1 MIVQKRNLKRER
13 RKEMKLLKNR
23 WFILAVASIVNFV
36 HGNPYI
42 WTVFQPCVKE
52 EYGLTTAAS
61 SQPFTIII
69 GIFAAGNMLGG
80 YLQHRIGARNTIF
93 WGSFVMCAG
102 FFLAA
107 MAPLHMPWLIDLGYG
122 ALGGLGSGCAF
133 SMLTAVPQAWFPER
147 RGMVSGLT
155 IGMVGISG
163 ILMNPLC
170 DWLLSSFGYRTAM
183 LCVTAIYAVLS
194 LGGLLVTEPPKQR
207 APHIREQSRRQYTP
221 GQMMRTRTFYVIS
234 LTMALAV
241 PAYVLVNP
249 VMKSLGMERGLT
261 SGQALAAVMAAS
273 VANIIGRFALPWLSD
288 RTGRRKVLFALYLLS
303 AISVLGLTRASG
315 LLFSLLAS
323 AVCLVYGGV
332 VSLFPVVVSDH
343 FGTRHQGTNYGA
355 VMIGYGL
362 ASILCPFLLNLAG
375 QELSLVIAG
384 AASAAGLLLLR
395 FF

>member
-1 MIVQKRNLKRER
+1 MKNIRNRYLVLTAATIVK
-13 RKEMKLLKNR
+13 
-23 WFILAVASIVNFV
+23 FV

-42 WTVFQPCVKE
+42 WTVFQPYVKE

-69 GIFAAGNMLGG
+69 GIFAVGNMLGG
-80 YLQHRIGARNTIF
+80 CLQHKVGARKTIF
-93 WGSFVMCAG
+93 LGSFVMCAG
-102 FFLAA
+102 S
-107 MAPLHMPWLIDLGYG
+107 MPWLIDLGYG

-133 SMLTAVPQAWFPER
+133 SMLTAVPQAWFPDR
-147 RGMVSGLT
+147 RGMVSGIT
-155 IGMVGISG
+155 IGMVGLSG

-170 DWLLSSFGYRTAM
+170 DWFLSSFGYRTAM
-183 LCVTAIYAVLS
+183 LLVTLIYAVLS
-194 LGGLLVTEPPKQR
+194 LGGFFVTEPPADAFEEVSSSAPKQDPS
-207 APHIREQSRRQYTP
+207 ANMPGRQYTP
-221 GQMMRTRTFYVIS
+221 GQMMRTKTFYIIS
-234 LTMALAV
+234 LAMALAV

-288 RTGRRKVLFALYLLS
+288 RTGRRKVLFALYLL
-303 AISVLGLTRASG
+303 AAVSVLGLTRATG
-315 LLFSLLAS
+315 LLFVLLAS

-332 VSLFPVVVSDH
+332 VSIFPVVVSDH

-362 ASILCPFLLNLAG
+362 ASILCPLLLTLAG
-375 QELSLVIAG
+375 QNLSLVIAG

-395 FF
+395 YF

>member
-1 MIVQKRNLKRER
+1 MKNIRNRYLV
-13 RKEMKLLKNR
+13 LT
-23 WFILAVASIVNFV
+23 AATIVNFV

-42 WTVFQPCVKE
+42 WTVFQPYVKE

-69 GIFAAGNMLGG
+69 GIFAVGNMLGG
-80 YLQHRIGARNTIF
+80 CLQHKVGARKTIF
-93 WGSFVMCAG
+93 LGSFVMCVG

-107 MAPLHMPWLIDLGYG
+107 MAPRSMPWLIDLGYG

-133 SMLTAVPQAWFPER
+133 SMLTAVPQAWFPDR
-147 RGMVSGLT
+147 RGMVSGIT
-155 IGMVGISG
+155 IGMVGLSG

-170 DWLLSSFGYRTAM
+170 DWFLSSFGYRTAM
-183 LCVTAIYAVLS
+183 LLVTLIYAVLS
-194 LGGLLVTEPPKQR
+194 LGGFFVTEPASDAAGDVSPSV
-207 APHIREQSRRQYTP
+207 PEQESSANMPGRQYTP
-221 GQMMRTRTFYVIS
+221 GQMMRTKTFYIIS
-234 LTMALAV
+234 LAMALAV

-288 RTGRRKVLFALYLLS
+288 RTGRRKVLFALYLL
-303 AISVLGLTRASG
+303 AAVSVLGLTRATG
-315 LLFSLLAS
+315 LLFVLLAS

-332 VSLFPVVVSDH
+332 VSIFPVVVSDH

-362 ASILCPFLLNLAG
+362 ASILCPLLLTLAG
-375 QELSLVIAG
+375 QNLSLVIAG

-395 FF
+395 YF